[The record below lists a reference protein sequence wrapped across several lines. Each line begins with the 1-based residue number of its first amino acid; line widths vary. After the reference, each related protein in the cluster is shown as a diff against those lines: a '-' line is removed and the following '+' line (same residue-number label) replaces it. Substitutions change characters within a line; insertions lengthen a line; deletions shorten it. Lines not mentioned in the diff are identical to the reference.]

1 MELITL
7 TKSQGT
13 ERGKGKWQIL
23 NKGKTIG
30 WSCMCMLPKNLIALP
45 IMPHQLGMMSETI
58 AVAADVQ
65 LV

>member
-30 WSCMCMLPKNLIALP
+30 WSCMCMLPKNLMALP
-45 IMPHQLGMMSETI
+45 IMPH
-58 AVAADVQ
+58 
-65 LV
+65 